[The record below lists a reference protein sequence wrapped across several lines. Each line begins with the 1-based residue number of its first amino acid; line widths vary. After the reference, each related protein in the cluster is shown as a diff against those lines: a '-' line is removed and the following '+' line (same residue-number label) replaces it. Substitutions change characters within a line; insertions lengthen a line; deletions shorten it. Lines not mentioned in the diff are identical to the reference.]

1 MNPERHVG
9 DVIPLRG
16 QSYRPR
22 CEDRFLPRVA
32 ALIARM
38 QRLLIGT
45 ISTRYGNAPVI
56 QRRALAESIADRAG
70 EILPIV
76 IVTLENRTVSPG

>member
-1 MNPERHVG
+1 
-9 DVIPLRG
+9 
-16 QSYRPR
+16 
-22 CEDRFLPRVA
+22 
-32 ALIARM
+32 M